1 MNKVL
6 KLIVVLLAI
15 LFIVNGVRWLVA
27 PAGIAPMFGLDLA
40 TGLGLSTQVGDMSAF
55 FLTLAACMLIAVISA
70 QKSWYYPPI
79 MLLGIAAVGRIFA
92 WLVHG
97 APLAVEMILVEVIGS
112 LILFIASR
120 RLAGRSKLN

>member
-6 KLIVVLLAI
+6 KALVVIAAI
-15 LFIVNGVRWLVA
+15 LFIVNGIRWLVA

-40 TGLGLSTQVGDMSAF
+40 TGVGLSSQVGDMSAF
-55 FLTLAACMLIAVISA
+55 FLTLGACMLIALISA
-70 QKSWYYPPI
+70 KKSWYYPPI
-79 MLLGIAAVGRIFA
+79 MLLGLTAIGRLLA

-97 APLAVEMILVEVIGS
+97 AALAGDLIMVEVIVA

-120 RLAGRSKLN
+120 RLPETN